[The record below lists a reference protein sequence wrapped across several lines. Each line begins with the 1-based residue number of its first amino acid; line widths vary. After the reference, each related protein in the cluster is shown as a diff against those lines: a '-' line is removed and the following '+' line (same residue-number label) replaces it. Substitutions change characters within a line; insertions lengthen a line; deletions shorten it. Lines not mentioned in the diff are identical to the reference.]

1 MRSALEIPDA
11 GATKIDRIKRRPQRG
26 TESFFGP
33 FIFPSLCKHLG
44 FTAKILGDIGDA
56 HPRTAE
62 FWLSGKVE
70 APPIVYAVAMAEI
83 IRRDRETRERAR
95 R

>member
-1 MRSALEIPDA
+1 MRAALGLSDASA
-11 GATKIDRIKRRPQRG
+11 TRIDRIKRRPPRV

-44 FTAKILGDIGDA
+44 FTPKILADIGDS

-83 IRRDRETRERAR
+83 IRRDRKAREIAR